1 MIKPHIA
8 VSLLF
13 FSSLGFAVNAQQHV
27 HGQGELLVSQEGNM
41 LHLQLVLPAAD
52 ALGFEHEPET
62 TEQLNSQNLLA
73 ERFTYN
79 TNVIDVEG
87 QCELVNVEHTLE
99 AHDDHH
105 EMHKQHDEGHDED
118 HDEDHDK
125 GHDDHHESGHEE
137 AHNEDHE
144 SEHASHKE
152 HDEHDEHAGH
162 EEHEEENHQNI
173 EVEYQF
179 HCDDVVSGITVAL
192 FESMPSLSAIQAQ
205 WITERG
211 QGLSALSA
219 GKPTLSW

>member
-1 MIKPHIA
+1 MKKPHIA
-8 VSLLF
+8 ASLLF

-27 HGQGELLVSQEGNM
+27 HGQGELLVSQEGSM

-73 ERFTYN
+73 ERFTLN

-87 QCELVNVEHTLE
+87 KCELVNVEHTLE
-99 AHDDHH
+99 AHDAHH
-105 EMHKQHDEGHDED
+105 EN
-118 HDEDHDK
+118 
-125 GHDDHHESGHEE
+125 GHEE
-137 AHNEDHE
+137 AHNEAHE

-162 EEHEEENHQNI
+162 EEHEEENHQNV

-179 HCDDVVSGITVAL
+179 HCDDAVSGITVAL

-211 QGLSALSA
+211 QALSALSA

>member
-1 MIKPHIA
+1 MKKSYLA
-8 VSLLF
+8 VSLFF
-13 FSSLGFAVNAQQHV
+13 FSSLGFTVNAQQHV

-62 TEQLNSQNLLA
+62 TEQLNSRSFLA
-73 ERFTYN
+73 ERLASN

-99 AHDDHH
+99 THDDHH

-118 HDEDHDK
+118 H
-125 GHDDHHESGHEE
+125 
-137 AHNEDHE
+137 E

-152 HDEHDEHAGH
+152 HYVHDEHAGH

-179 HCDDVVSGITVAL
+179 HCDDAVSGITVAL

-211 QGLSALSA
+211 QGLSELSA

>member
-1 MIKPHIA
+1 MKKPHIA

-62 TEQLNSQNLLA
+62 AEQLNSQNLLA
-73 ERFTYN
+73 ERFTLN

-87 QCELVNVEHTLE
+87 KCELVSVEHTLE
-99 AHDDHH
+99 AHDHNH
-105 EMHKQHDEGHDED
+105 EGGHK
-118 HDEDHDK
+118 
-125 GHDDHHESGHEE
+125 SGHEE
-137 AHNEDHE
+137 SHEDAHE

-152 HDEHDEHAGH
+152 HDEYAGHDDH
-162 EEHEEENHQNI
+162 EEHDEENHQNI

-179 HCDDVVSGITVAL
+179 HCDDAVSGITVAL

>member
-1 MIKPHIA
+1 MKKPHIA
-8 VSLLF
+8 VSLLL
-13 FSSLGFAVNAQQHV
+13 FSSLGFTVNAQQHV

-73 ERFTYN
+73 ERFTLN

-87 QCELVNVEHTLE
+87 KCELVNVEHTLE
-99 AHDDHH
+99 T
-105 EMHKQHDEGHDED
+105 
-118 HDEDHDK
+118 
-125 GHDDHHESGHEE
+125 HDDHHESGHDE
-137 AHNEDHE
+137 AHNEAHE
-144 SEHASHKE
+144 GEHASHKE
-152 HDEHDEHAGH
+152 HDEHEDH

-211 QGLSALSA
+211 QGLSELSA